1 MKHRGNDPPW
11 PVTVITGSRR
21 TAVLMNRKAYRKS
34 LENSSPW
41 IVHPVTNRVLPWP
54 GSPAIL
60 SLKESPGSYTLTIA
74 EGAELHPYGM
84 AAPLEIDPDDRG
96 EMHEDGTQGKSM
108 SSGILDRLSS
118 IIAEYKKTMPEGS
131 YTAHLFSVGEE
142 KIRKK
147 VGEEVIELLLSHE
160 KDDIIYETADL
171 IYHVQVLLAALDL
184 KWADVENELL
194 RRHTD

>member
-1 MKHRGNDPPW
+1 MKHRGKDPSW
-11 PVTVITGSRR
+11 PVMVTTGSRKT
-21 TAVLMNRKAYRKS
+21 TALMNRKAYRKS

-41 IVHPVTNRVLPWP
+41 IVHPVTDRVLPWP
-54 GSPAIL
+54 GSPEIL
-60 SLKESPGSYTLTIA
+60 SLEESPGAYTLTIA

-84 AAPLEIDPDDRG
+84 AVPLDIDPDNRDA
-96 EMHEDGTQGKSM
+96 MHEDGTQEKTM
-108 SSGILDRLSS
+108 SFGILNRLSA
-118 IIAEYKKTMPEGS
+118 IIAEYRKTMPKGS

-147 VGEEVIELLLSHE
+147 VGEEAIELLLSHE

-171 IYHVQVLLAALDL
+171 IYHIQVLLAALDL
-184 KWADVENELL
+184 EWTDVENELL